1 MPFKK
6 PITVVV
12 GKPIPVEKTPTPS
25 DEVPACLRLLVL
37 SMEWQRVRSL
47 SSRPACLLVCLSQLV
62 ATVHA
67 QYVSELQKLFDTHKA
82 QFGAAD
88 ATLNVLDAHANRKKH
103 Q

>member
-1 MPFKK
+1 MRYLPA
-6 PITVVV
+6 
-12 GKPIPVEKTPTPS
+12 PS
-25 DEVPACLRLLVL
+25 RLLV
-37 SMEWQRVRSL
+37 EWKR
-47 SSRPACLLVCLSQLV
+47 ALLTHHGLLACLSQLV

-88 ATLNVLDAHANRKKH
+88 ATLNILDAHANRKKH

>member
-1 MPFKK
+1 MRYLPA
-6 PITVVV
+6 
-12 GKPIPVEKTPTPS
+12 PS
-25 DEVPACLRLLVL
+25 RLLV
-37 SMEWQRVRSL
+37 EGKR
-47 SSRPACLLVCLSQLV
+47 ALLTRHGLLACLSQLV

-88 ATLNVLDAHANRKKH
+88 ATLNILDAHANRKKH

>member
-25 DEVPACLRLLVL
+25 DEVPACAFSRLVVG
-37 SMEWQRVRSL
+37 METCAFL
-47 SSRPACLLVCLSQLV
+47 SSRPACLSQLV